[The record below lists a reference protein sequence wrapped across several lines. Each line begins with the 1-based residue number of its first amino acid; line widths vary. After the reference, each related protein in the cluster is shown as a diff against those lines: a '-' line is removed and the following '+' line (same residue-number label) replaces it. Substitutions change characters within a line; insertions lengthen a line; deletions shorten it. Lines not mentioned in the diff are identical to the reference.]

1 METPVTKKK
10 KTKKMKR
17 EEMEKQKTDELVDVD
32 EAAATSAERK
42 KKKKNIRKGEEAN
55 GEEAEFGGVQ
65 TVSIAVAGSII
76 DNAQSPELATR
87 LAGQIARAATIFR
100 INEVIVFDDKAKATA
115 SNISIWD
122 AAEKNESG
130 ALFMARILNYLDIPQ
145 YLRRTLVPRHSDL
158 RHAGLLP
165 PLDAPHHARKH
176 EWVPYREGV
185 TLDKKSTAGGG
196 TFVDVGLH
204 KPVFI
209 QQTFEPGL
217 RVTVAMGSKRSLE
230 DDCLRQAVDRS
241 EPSKSMGLYWG
252 YNVRYASNISC
263 VFKESPYQGGY
274 DYSIGTSERGDK
286 ISSRDLAIPK
296 FRHLLIAF
304 GGLAGLEE
312 NIEQDE
318 DFMGKD
324 ATQIFSQYL
333 NTCPDQGSRTIRTEE
348 AIFISLQYFQD
359 PIKRATI

>member
-10 KTKKMKR
+10 TKKMNR
-17 EEMEKQKTDELVDVD
+17 EEMEQQRTDESVDVD
-32 EAAATSAERK
+32 EAAATSVERKTK
-42 KKKKNIRKGEEAN
+42 KKKRRRGEEEN
-55 GEEAEFGGVQ
+55 GEEAEGGGVQ

-76 DNAQSPELATR
+76 DNAQSSELATR

-100 INEVIVFDDKAKATA
+100 IDEVIVFDDQAKATT

-122 AAEKNESG
+122 ADEKNKSG

-145 YLRRTLVPRHSDL
+145 YLRRTLVPRHNDL
-158 RHAGLLP
+158 RHVGLLP

-185 TLDKKSTAGGG
+185 TLDRTSVAGGG

-204 KPVFI
+204 KAVCI

-230 DDCLRQAVDRS
+230 DDCIRQAVDRS
-241 EPSKSMGLYWG
+241 EPSKKMGLYWG
-252 YNVRYASNISC
+252 YNVRYSSNISC
-263 VFKESPYQGGY
+263 VFKECPYQGGY
-274 DYSIGTSERGDK
+274 DYSIGTSEHGDK
-286 ISSRDLAIPK
+286 ISSGDLEIPK

-312 NIEQDE
+312 NIEQDG
-318 DFMGKD
+318 DLMGKNV
-324 ATQIFSQYL
+324 TQLFSRYL
-333 NTCPDQGSRTIRTEE
+333 NTCPKQGSRTIRTEE

-359 PIKRATI
+359 PIQRATI